1 MRSGDIGPQ
10 TSSVRLSRDHGA
22 RTPRWHLFSSPLSL
36 VLSRLESRPA
46 FLFIIFSFA
55 FGSAISVVVP
65 PLRGPDEIAHF
76 LRIHSYARG
85 ELLPAV
91 DVDGRKGILIER
103 GLHAQLGFFKD
114 AGERFAT
121 DREQGLRYGKILQ
134 DYPAPDGTSDDEE
147 EQPWKFMPF
156 AGTEGYNPVAY
167 APYVLAAGIGNMLG
181 LDFPNLLLL
190 MRVLGLIAFTAVVAC
205 AIRVTPTLKWAFVL
219 IAMLPVSIYNRSVL
233 SADGAALAC
242 ALMITALCFSA
253 IQRCGRVWER
263 SLWMTLCTLSKQ
275 PQIVFVL
282 LELMACRATELRRRW
297 SSVAFVVLPS
307 LILSPLW
314 VWAVSAEIGAWRLLE
329 AETHPREHFDPLWKL
344 AYMWEHPLHFPLAAW
359 TAVTVWGD
367 RLWPELI
374 GILGWQDILLQPW
387 TYAVLTVL
395 LLLVPLQRLGWDGR
409 VRARVAAI
417 TGLAVL
423 AYIFTVYLIFF
434 LTYTP
439 VDIDHVRGVQGRYFV
454 VALPM
459 AAIFLAAL
467 TNVDLPRGVVATAAL
482 AGSLLS
488 GVTSFEALLEAHWS
502 VPQHRH

>member
-1 MRSGDIGPQ
+1 MRSSDIGPQ
-10 TSSVRLSRDHGA
+10 TSSVRLSRDQDA
-22 RTPRWHLFSSPLSL
+22 RTPRWHLFWSPLSL

-65 PLRGPDEIAHF
+65 PLRGPDEVAHF

-91 DVDGRKGILIER
+91 EVDGRKGILIEP
-103 GLHAQLGFFKD
+103 GLHAQLGFFKN
-114 AGERFAT
+114 AGERFAK
-121 DREQGLRYGKILQ
+121 DREQGLRYGEILQ
-134 DYPAPDGTSDDEE
+134 EYPALDATADDEGE

-167 APYVLAAGIGNMLG
+167 APYVVAAAIGNSLG

-190 MRVLGLIAFTAVVAC
+190 MRVLGVFAFTAVVAY

-253 IQRCGRVWER
+253 VERHGRLWER

-282 LELMACRATELRRRW
+282 LELMACRATVLRRRW
-297 SSVAFVVLPS
+297 SSLAFVVLPS
-307 LILSPLW
+307 FILSPLW
-314 VWAVSAEIGAWRLLE
+314 VWAVSAEIAAWRLLE
-329 AETHPREHFDPLWKL
+329 AESHPREHFDPLWKL
-344 AYMWEHPLHFPLAAW
+344 AYMLEHPFHFPLAAW

-387 TYAVLTVL
+387 TYVVLTVL
-395 LLLVPLQRLGWDGR
+395 LLLVPLQKLNLDGA

-417 TGLAVL
+417 SGLAVL
-423 AYIFTVYLIFF
+423 AYVVTVYLIFF

-439 VDIDHVRGVQGRYFV
+439 LDIDHVRGVQGRYFV

-459 AAIFLAAL
+459 AAIFLAAII
-467 TNVDLPRGVVATAAL
+467 NIDLPRGVVATAAIS
-482 AGSLLS
+482 GSLLS
-488 GVTSFEALLEAHWS
+488 GVTSFQALLGAHWL
-502 VPQHRH
+502 VP

>member
-1 MRSGDIGPQ
+1 MRSSDVRSQ
-10 TSSVRLSRDHGA
+10 TASVRLSRDKNA
-22 RTPRWHLFSSPLSL
+22 ETPRWYELRSGLSL

-46 FLFIIFSFA
+46 FLFIVLSLA

-76 LRIHSYARG
+76 LRIYSYAQG

-91 DVDGRKGILIER
+91 EVDGRKGILIER
-103 GLHAQLGFFKD
+103 ELHAQLAFFKN
-114 AGERFAT
+114 AGERFAQ
-121 DREQGLRYGKILQ
+121 DREKGLRYAEIMQ
-134 DYPAPDGTSDDEE
+134 EDPAADGTPDDEE
-147 EQPWKFMPF
+147 EQTWKFMSF

-167 APYVLAAGIGNMLG
+167 APYVVAAAIGNLLG
-181 LDFPNLLLL
+181 LDFPNLLML
-190 MRVLGLIAFTAVVAC
+190 MRVLGLIAFTAVAAY

-253 IQRCGRVWER
+253 VQRHGRLWER

-282 LELMACRATELRRRW
+282 LELMACRATVLRRRW

-314 VWAVSAEIGAWRLLE
+314 VWAVSGEIAAWRLLE

-344 AYMWEHPLHFPLAAW
+344 AYMWEHPLHFPLATW

-387 TYAVLTVL
+387 TYVLLTVL
-395 LLLVPLQRLGWDGR
+395 LLLVPLQKLNLDGA

-417 TGLAVL
+417 SGLTVL
-423 AYIFTVYLIFF
+423 AYVVMVYLIFF
-434 LTYTP
+434 LVYTP
-439 VDIDHVRGVQGRYFV
+439 VDIDHIRGVQGRYFV

-459 AAIFLAAL
+459 AAIFLAAII
-467 TNVDLPRGVVATAAL
+467 NVDLPRGVVATAAL

-488 GVTSFEALLEAHWS
+488 GVSSFQALLEAHWS
-502 VPQHRH
+502 VP

>member
-1 MRSGDIGPQ
+1 MRSSDFRSQ
-10 TSSVRLSRDHGA
+10 TSSVRLSPDLETA
-22 RTPRWHLFSSPLSL
+22 RWGGFWNELSL
-36 VLSRLESRPA
+36 VLSRLESRSA
-46 FLFIIFSFA
+46 YLFIILWFA

-65 PLRGPDEIAHF
+65 PLRGPDEIAHV
-76 LRIHSYARG
+76 LRIYSYTRG
-85 ELLPAV
+85 ELLPAIE
-91 DVDGRKGILIER
+91 VDGRKGILIER
-103 GLHAQLGFFKD
+103 ELHAQLAFFKN
-114 AGERFAT
+114 AGERFAQ
-121 DREQGLRYGKILQ
+121 DREQGLRYGEIMQ
-134 DYPAPDGTSDDEE
+134 EYPAPDGTHDEE
-147 EQPWKFMPF
+147 EEQAWKFMPF

-167 APYVLAAGIGNMLG
+167 APYVLAAGIGNLLG

-190 MRVLGLIAFTAVVAC
+190 MRLLGLITFTAVTAY
-205 AIRVTPTLKWAFVL
+205 AIKVIPTLKWAFVL

-253 IQRCGRVWER
+253 VQRHVRLLER

-282 LELMACRATELRRRW
+282 LELMTCRVAQPWRRW

-314 VWAVSAEIGAWRLLE
+314 VWGVSAEIGAWRLLE
-329 AETHPREHFDPLWKL
+329 ADTHPREHFDPLWKL
-344 AYMWEHPLHFPLAAW
+344 AYMWEHPLDFPLAAW

-395 LLLVPLQRLGWDGR
+395 LLFVSLQKLNLDGAGR
-409 VRARVAAI
+409 PRVAVI
-417 TGLAVL
+417 SGFAVL
-423 AYIFTVYLIFF
+423 AYVVMVYLIFF

-439 VDIDHVRGVQGRYFV
+439 IGIDHVRGVQGRYFV

-459 AAIFLAAL
+459 AAIFLAA
-467 TNVDLPRGVVATAAL
+467 TINVDLPRGAVATAAIS
-482 AGSLLS
+482 GSLLS
-488 GVTSFEALLEAHWS
+488 GVTSFQALLGAHWS
-502 VPQHRH
+502 LP

>member
-1 MRSGDIGPQ
+1 MRSSDVRSQ
-10 TSSVRLSRDHGA
+10 TATVRLSRDKNA
-22 RTPRWHLFSSPLSL
+22 ETRRWYELRSGFSL

-46 FLFIIFSFA
+46 FLFIVLSLA

-76 LRIHSYARG
+76 LRIYSYAQG

-91 DVDGRKGILIER
+91 EVDGRKGILIER
-103 GLHAQLGFFKD
+103 ELHAQLAFFKN
-114 AGERFAT
+114 AGERFAQ
-121 DREQGLRYGKILQ
+121 DREKGLRYAEIMQ
-134 DYPAPDGTSDDEE
+134 EDPAADGTPDDEE
-147 EQPWKFMPF
+147 QTWKFMSF

-167 APYVLAAGIGNMLG
+167 APYVVAAAIGNLLG

-190 MRVLGLIAFTAVVAC
+190 MRVLGLIAFTAVVAY

-233 SADGAALAC
+233 SADGAALAG

-253 IQRCGRVWER
+253 VERHGRLWER

-282 LELMACRATELRRRW
+282 LELMACRAAVLRRRW
-297 SSVAFVVLPS
+297 SSLAFVVLPS
-307 LILSPLW
+307 FILSPLW
-314 VWAVSAEIGAWRLLE
+314 VWAVSAEIAAWRLLE
-329 AETHPREHFDPLWKL
+329 AESHPREHFDPLWKL
-344 AYMWEHPLHFPLAAW
+344 AYMLEHPFHFPLAAW

-387 TYAVLTVL
+387 TYVVLTVL
-395 LLLVPLQRLGWDGR
+395 LLLVPLQKLNLDGA

-417 TGLAVL
+417 SGLAVL
-423 AYIFTVYLIFF
+423 AYVVTVYLIFF

-439 VDIDHVRGVQGRYFV
+439 LDIDHVRGVQGRYFV

-459 AAIFLAAL
+459 AAIFLAAII
-467 TNVDLPRGVVATAAL
+467 NIDLPRGVVATAAIS
-482 AGSLLS
+482 GSLLS
-488 GVTSFEALLEAHWS
+488 GVTSFQALLGAHWL
-502 VPQHRH
+502 VP